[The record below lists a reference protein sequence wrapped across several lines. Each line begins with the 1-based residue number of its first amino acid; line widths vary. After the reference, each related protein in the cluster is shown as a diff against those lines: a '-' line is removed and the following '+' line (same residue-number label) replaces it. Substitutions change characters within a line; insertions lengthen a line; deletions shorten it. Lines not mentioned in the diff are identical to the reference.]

1 MIGEEQV
8 IKVLHFTPVEDLN
21 LFEYPGLTY
30 FRNQYGEIVVKDDTD
45 FFVVGKRRELIPAKS
60 IEEMENILDRL
71 RK

>member
-1 MIGEEQV
+1 M
-8 IKVLHFTPVEDLN
+8 N

-60 IEEMENILDRL
+60 IEEMEDILDRL